1 MITLIWAQTKK
12 KVIGKDHQLPWKL
25 VDEMKHFQQQ
35 TLNKSVLMG
44 RKTWDALHVQ
54 PLPGRKNIILTHQSR
69 NNFPHQVEVITN
81 LDSFLEQYTN
91 QAEELMVIGGREVF
105 DQVIKKAN
113 KLVVSIIDQD
123 YPGDT
128 YAPEIDPKV
137 WKVVETKVYPEFS
150 VYTFLRI

>member
-1 MITLIWAQTKK
+1 M
-12 KVIGKDHQLPWKL
+12 
-25 VDEMKHFQQQ
+25 
-35 TLNKSVLMG
+35 
-44 RKTWDALHVQ
+44 HVQ
-54 PLPGRKNIILTHQSR
+54 PLPGRKNIVLTHQSR

-91 QAEELMVIGGREVF
+91 QVEELMIIGGREVF

-137 WKVVETKVYPEFS
+137 
-150 VYTFLRI
+150 